1 MQEPVDGILA
11 DRVSYNGGS
20 VTALPDAARCGRLS
34 HHVHRSIVN
43 IHERSHVSLVL
54 CSLLVRLFLLLCNL
68 LLSLMTQL
76 LKLAPVIIP
85 LDLNLGSLIKLDVRD
100 VDEVVGDVGVER
112 G

>member
-1 MQEPVDGILA
+1 ML
-11 DRVSYNGGS
+11 
-20 VTALPDAARCGRLS
+20 CG
-34 HHVHRSIVN
+34 
-43 IHERSHVSLVL
+43 
-54 CSLLVRLFLLLCNL
+54 LLVRLFLLLCNL